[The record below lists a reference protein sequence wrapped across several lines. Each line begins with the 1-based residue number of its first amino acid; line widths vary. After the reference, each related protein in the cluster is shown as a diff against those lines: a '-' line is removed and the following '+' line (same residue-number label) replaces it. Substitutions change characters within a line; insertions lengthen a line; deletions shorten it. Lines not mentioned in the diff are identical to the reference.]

1 MISTK
6 TIQIIKQITPVV
18 AQHGETITRCFYKR
32 MFEANPEVKAFFN
45 SAHQASGGQQR
56 ALAGAIAVYFS
67 HIDNLEVLVPAI
79 ELIAQKHCSLG
90 IKPEHYPIV
99 GKHLLDAIKEVLGD
113 AATDEIITAVAES
126 YQVLANVCIGREA
139 AIYQEQRSQPG
150 GWNGYRNFKVIRKTA
165 ESASVMSIYMQ
176 PEDGQAIPTFRPG
189 QYITIQVNHPSVSTS
204 PRNYSLSECPKEA
217 YYRIS
222 VKRERALADGAPDGL
237 VSSYLH
243 DTVQV
248 GDVLHIG
255 PPCGDFFV
263 DVEAT
268 KAHHRP
274 IVFVAGGIGITP
286 LLCMAKSLV
295 NARVQNSIYFIHA
308 VRDRDQQIFEQEIR
322 ELVEEGSHVSS
333 LTLFDCA
340 SDEDLQ
346 SGRCHR
352 EGRISAELLKELVPL
367 QESEFYCCGP
377 KPFMQASLDALLT
390 LGVSGDRMHFEFF
403 GPKQEF
409 ANAAV

>member
-1 MISTK
+1 M
-6 TIQIIKQITPVV
+6 
-18 AQHGETITRCFYKR
+18 
-32 MFEANPEVKAFFN
+32 
-45 SAHQASGGQQR
+45 
-56 ALAGAIAVYFS
+56 
-67 HIDNLEVLVPAI
+67 
-79 ELIAQKHCSLG
+79 
-90 IKPEHYPIV
+90 
-99 GKHLLDAIKEVLGD
+99 
-113 AATDEIITAVAES
+113 
-126 YQVLANVCIGREA
+126 
-139 AIYQEQRSQPG
+139 
-150 GWNGYRNFKVIRKTA
+150 
-165 ESASVMSIYMQ
+165 
-176 PEDGQAIPTFRPG
+176 
-189 QYITIQVNHPSVSTS
+189 
-204 PRNYSLSECPKEA
+204 
-217 YYRIS
+217 
-222 VKRERALADGAPDGL
+222 KRERALADGAPDGL

-295 NARVQNSIYFIHA
+295 NARVQNPIYFIHA

-352 EGRISAELLKELVPL
+352 EGRISAEL
-367 QESEFYCCGP
+367 
-377 KPFMQASLDALLT
+377 
-390 LGVSGDRMHFEFF
+390 
-403 GPKQEF
+403 
-409 ANAAV
+409 